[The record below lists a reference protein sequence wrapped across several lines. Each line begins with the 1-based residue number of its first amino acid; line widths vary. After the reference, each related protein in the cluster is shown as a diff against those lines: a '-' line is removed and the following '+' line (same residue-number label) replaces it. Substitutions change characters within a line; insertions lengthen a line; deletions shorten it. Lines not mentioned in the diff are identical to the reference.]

1 MGFAIAGA
9 IAAIIGSAV
18 SAYGAYSQSQ
28 AQAAAARYNAKLA
41 ENQSINA
48 QNQAQVEIERRR
60 DLYRRQ
66 KGAQLAAMGG
76 SGIEL
81 GEGSPLL
88 LETDSAE
95 QAALDLARVKYEGD
109 IKSTSYQSEVNI
121 QKFAARSATRQGYIS
136 AGASLLSG
144 AGSAA
149 GMYGRSQRPVQGVE

>member
-28 AQAAAARYNAKLA
+28 AQAAAARYNAKLD
-41 ENQSINA
+41 ENQAINA
-48 QNQAQVEIERRR
+48 QNQAQVEMERRR
-60 DLYRRQ
+60 ELYKRQ
-66 KGAQLAAMGG
+66 KGTQLALMGG

-88 LETDSAE
+88 LEADSAE
-95 QAALDLARVKYEGD
+95 QAALDLARVRYEGQ
-109 IKSTSYQSEVNI
+109 IKSTSYQSEANI
-121 QKFAARSATRQGYIS
+121 QRFSARTATRQGYVS

-149 GMYGRSQRPVQGVE
+149 SGYARSQVGTT